1 MNYKLL
7 KLLEL
12 LKLLK
17 SVPLNRIVGINQWT
31 WSRGCNDFLSLYI

>member
-1 MNYKLL
+1 MLSYVTTNCIHAI

-17 SVPLNRIVGINQWT
+17 PADASAE
-31 WSRGCNDFLSLYI
+31 